1 MMINQQLNKQMT
13 DFNKT
18 AMDNA
23 SKALTT
29 LQEQT
34 ATMTNMFIDMCPW
47 MPEEG
52 KKAFREWDKP
62 YRKSLEE
69 ITSAMNQPQDADFVF
84 FYPVDKAIIV
94 NEQLADII
102 VLQFRNDTPSF
113 RKSV

>member
-13 DFNKT
+13 DFTKT

-47 MPEEG
+47 IPEEG

-62 YRKSLEE
+62 YRKSIEDFTVAMNEGCKKLEE
-69 ITSAMNQPQDADFVF
+69 LFAGSYET
-84 FYPVDKAIIV
+84 
-94 NEQLADII
+94 
-102 VLQFRNDTPSF
+102 LQGNIFTATT
-113 RKSV
+113 K

>member
-13 DFNKT
+13 DFTRT

-62 YRKSLEE
+62 YRKSIEDF
-69 ITSAMNQPQDADFVF
+69 TAAMNEGCKKFEELFAGSYGTLQG
-84 FYPVDKAIIV
+84 
-94 NEQLADII
+94 DI
-102 VLQFRNDTPSF
+102 FTATA
-113 RKSV
+113 K